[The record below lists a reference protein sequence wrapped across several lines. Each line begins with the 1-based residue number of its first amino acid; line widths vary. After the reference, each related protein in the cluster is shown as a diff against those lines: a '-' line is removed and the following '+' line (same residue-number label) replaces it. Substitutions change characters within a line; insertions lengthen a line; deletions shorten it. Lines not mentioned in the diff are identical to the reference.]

1 MELKPVIFRK
11 KRKIQTFLI
20 FLLDP
25 STSAG
30 VEALVEPGLE
40 ANDKPAE
47 MEPRFKSANFGI
59 QKSKLD
65 FSYL

>member
-1 MELKPVIFRK
+1 MELNFGK
-11 KRKIQTFLI
+11 KKATNDLQTFLI

-40 ANDKPAE
+40 AKEDPAE
-47 MEPRFKSANFGI
+47 MEPRFKSANFV
-59 QKSKLD
+59 
-65 FSYL
+65 